1 MKPFFVLSRRFLL
14 VVFLVLS
21 FFLMIFCQFTSSAIK
36 ETNGDT
42 HKKRIDYINS
52 LGYQVDENTA
62 TDKEVI
68 IPLNFSNVYFNY
80 NLLQQKAGFDLSD
93 FKGKTVKKY
102 SYKVLNYKKE
112 NYYLNLLVLDGIIIG
127 GDISSTNI
135 SGEMLPLLSNKQWI
149 MEKIRLDKFIAS
161 QLNITRKEA
170 TIAIKKGLVS
180 VNSNIIKDRS
190 FVFDADADIVLYDG
204 QAVEYKKF
212 IYILMNKPKGVLS
225 ASSDKKQKTVIDL
238 IPDNLRRPDLFPVGR
253 LDKDTTG
260 LLIIT
265 DDGDFAH
272 KVISPKSLIPK
283 TYIANLDGDITP
295 DMVKMFADGVVL
307 ADNYKCKP
315 AILER
320 VCENTARITITEG
333 KYHQIKR
340 MFGVVNLGVNS
351 LHRESIGEIFIPN
364 NLKFGE
370 CVEILSNQARSLCL

>member
-1 MKPFFVLSRRFLL
+1 
-14 VVFLVLS
+14 
-21 FFLMIFCQFTSSAIK
+21 
-36 ETNGDT
+36 
-42 HKKRIDYINS
+42 
-52 LGYQVDENTA
+52 
-62 TDKEVI
+62 
-68 IPLNFSNVYFNY
+68 
-80 NLLQQKAGFDLSD
+80 
-93 FKGKTVKKY
+93 
-102 SYKVLNYKKE
+102 
-112 NYYLNLLVLDGIIIG
+112 
-127 GDISSTNI
+127 
-135 SGEMLPLLSNKQWI
+135 